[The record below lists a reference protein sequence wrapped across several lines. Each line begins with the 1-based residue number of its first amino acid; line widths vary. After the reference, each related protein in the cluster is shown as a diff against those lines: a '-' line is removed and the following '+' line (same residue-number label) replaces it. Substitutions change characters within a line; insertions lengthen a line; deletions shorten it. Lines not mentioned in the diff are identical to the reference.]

1 MDSTE
6 IEKDHKHIYLIYH
19 YITATTTT
27 TTSSSSSSSFSSR
40 AMLKSLALHKFVFDI
55 IFVYAHFV
63 V

>member
-27 TTSSSSSSSFSSR
+27 SSSSSSSSSR